1 MINLSGSYISS
12 LAVQER
18 IRRKSYLRNSI
29 NQNNLGVELQTSMM
43 EQLQAMERVD
53 YLERRIIKQNKE
65 AAESNLELRR

>member
-43 EQLQAMERVD
+43 EQLQAMEVSD
-53 YLERRIIKQNKE
+53 HLERRIIKQNKE
-65 AAESNLELRR
+65 AAESNLELKK